1 MTSSE
6 GCRGAA
12 LACFLLAAIATLTSC
27 QTLDSAPGAKPEAP
41 KATPAAGKAAK
52 PPKRI
57 SPLPPVLDK
66 AEAIFK
72 KHKDIRG
79 DVGPE
84 GVEACKFL
92 EREAAKAKR
101 NKEFN
106 SYEVARIWESYCL
119 KAWVLY
125 RDDLFVKGYEKMMK
139 ANPSIATAEMT
150 AARLTPHYRALKD
163 LKTFPKAEK
172 DIKFGQTLESMG
184 VADTNV
190 VHLKDFGWNPTNVTA
205 AFQQLVNDPSVT
217 TIVLDKMPTPW
228 YIDSVKFGSKVNGK
242 RVLFKSGVE
251 VLRCPD
257 RLRHVIGGKSSAMF
271 NICGAKNLII
281 ESDAKKPEDVHIG
294 FYKNYEDRAKVNK
307 NEGASGF
314 GIGSSD
320 RSRTDTSINVVL
332 RNFRVADT
340 EQDGLAI
347 GGLWRPPEEIYVEN
361 VILDSNY
368 RQGTSPCAYYSLYFK
383 NCQFTNTR
391 GGPPTAG
398 VDVEPWDDYL
408 CTAILY
414 FFDCTFRNNSSGL
427 MYATST
433 RDPILCH
440 VKRCH
445 FEPTRGSHIDITA
458 RPTRY
463 IRADRRPYSNFLIE
477 DCVFDATGSSFSFE
491 PCPIYDM
498 TVRNCVIRDVRTPEA
513 KAQAKHGPA
522 PIRLGLSRDFG
533 KPDLTRNLLPAI
545 RFENVK
551 IEGFEDSEPLTVSDE
566 VGMLN
571 VRGVFKGKVD
581 WNGKMVDLSVC
592 DYMAPDLNEPKNEFV
607 DLKSFQPPKKTLK
620 AGEDMPASNCE
631 LCFMGA
637 WWLRHPNQS
646 YYFWAEKGREVS
658 FDLKVTYPHYFKTFP
673 TNEMFVVSTSGR
685 NVPVGSVT
693 KGTQRLAYVA
703 PETGWHRFSPGLV
716 FDPHPETSGV
726 AEWYLSNIKGAYFAW
741 QADTVS
747 DCFAKFL
754 LRDKE
759 QPYTGYF
766 EVPAG
771 GRTCRLR
778 VSFGGFELYNPA
790 GELVDRV
797 GKGDYV
803 GRHYFEIKPSSDKAE
818 IWSFRSLAGQEGGYT
833 RGLRFYQPL
842 NGIWADSPET
852 LPCVFAEH
860 FVPEKK
866 AQAAAQAEAVFTPLD
881 RTALGAA
888 DLKVLDAAV
897 AARKAF
903 AAKKEYAGLARGQEE
918 KVAKMRAGKMDDD
931 AQHQID
937 DITGHI
943 EILKRVA
950 RMEEIAA
957 AETPAVA
964 ETAAF
969 CQAFAGLLVGEKDAA
984 KARANADLEG
994 KIKALGL
1001 GWEEGVLEYD
1011 QPADLMALKDKLL
1024 EKLGGAVVR

>member
-1 MTSSE
+1 MNPRDYVT
-6 GCRGAA
+6 GHRGRRGAA
-12 LACFLLAAIATLTSC
+12 LLCSLFSAVFALLSC
-27 QTLDSAPGAKPEAP
+27 QTLNSAPAP
-41 KATPAAGKAAK
+41 VPAAKGKAAP
-52 PPKRI
+52 PPKRV
-57 SPLPPVLDK
+57 SPVPPIT
-66 AEAIFK
+66 AEADQIFK
-72 KHKDIRG
+72 THKDSRG

-84 GVEACKFL
+84 GVEACEFL
-92 EREAAKAKR
+92 ERAIAKAK
-101 NKEFN
+101 KEDFT
-106 SYEVARIWESYCL
+106 SYEIAQLWQAYCR
-119 KAWVLY
+119 KAWILF
-125 RDDLFVKGYEKMMK
+125 RDDLLVKGYEEMMK

-150 AARLTPHYRALKD
+150 AARLTPHYRALKE
-163 LKTFPKAEK
+163 LKTFPLKEK

-205 AFQQLVNDPSVT
+205 AFQQLINDPSVT

-228 YIDSVKFGSKVNGK
+228 YIDSVMFGTKVNGK
-242 RVLFKSGVE
+242 RILFKSGVE
-251 VLRCPD
+251 ILRCPD
-257 RLRHVIGGKSSAMF
+257 RLRHVIGSKSAAMF
-271 NICGAKNLII
+271 SIRGAKNLII
-281 ESDAKKPEDVHIG
+281 ESDAEKPEDVHIG
-294 FYKNYEDRAKVNK
+294 FYKNYEERAKVNK

-314 GIGSSD
+314 SIGGAD
-320 RSRTDTSINVVL
+320 KGRTDTSINVVL

-340 EQDGLAI
+340 EQDGLAV

-398 VDVEPWDDYL
+398 VDVEPYDDFL
-408 CTAILY
+408 CTAFLY

-427 MYATST
+427 LYATST
-433 RDPILCH
+433 RDPILCY
-440 VKRCH
+440 VGRCR
-445 FEPTRGSHIDITA
+445 FEPTRGSHIDICA

-463 IRADRRPYSNFLIE
+463 IRADRRPYTKFIIE
-477 DCVFDATGSSFSFE
+477 NSVFESTGSSFHFE
-491 PCPIYDM
+491 PCPIFDM
-498 TVRNCVIRDVRTPEA
+498 TVRDCVIRDVRTPEA

-522 PIRLGLSRDFG
+522 PIRLGLSRNFG
-533 KPDLTRNLLPAI
+533 TPDLSRNLLPAI

-551 IEGFEDSEPLTVSDE
+551 IEGFEDSEPLSVSDE

-571 VRGVFKGKVD
+571 VKGVFKGKVD
-581 WNGKMVDLSVC
+581 WNGKKVDLSVC
-592 DYMAPDLNEPKNEFV
+592 DYDAPDLHEPKTEFV
-607 DLKSFQPPKKTLK
+607 ELKSLQTPKKVLK
-620 AGEDMPASNCE
+620 AGEDMPASNCK

-637 WWLRHPNQS
+637 WWLRHPNPS

-658 FDLKVTYPHYFKTFP
+658 FDFEVTHPQYAKKFP

-685 NVPVGSVT
+685 NVPIGSAT

-716 FDPHPETSGV
+716 LDPNPETGSSV
-726 AEWYLSNIKGAYFAW
+726 EWYVSNIKGAYFAW

-747 DCFAKFL
+747 DSFAKFF

-771 GRTCRLR
+771 GQTCRLR

-797 GKGDYV
+797 AKSDYV

-818 IWSFRSLAGQEGGYT
+818 IWSFRSLTGKEGGNT

-842 NGIWADSPET
+842 NGIWADSPES
-852 LPCVFAEH
+852 LPCVYSEH
-860 FVPEKK
+860 FVPENK
-866 AQAAAQAEAVFTPLD
+866 AQAAAQAEAVFVPLD

-897 AARKAF
+897 AARKTF
-903 AAKKEYAGLARGQEE
+903 AAKKEYAALARGQEE
-918 KVAKMRAGKMDDD
+918 KVAKMRAGKMNDDT
-931 AQHQID
+931 QHQID

-957 AETPAVA
+957 AETPEVA

-969 CQAFAGLLVGEKDAA
+969 CQAFAGLLVGEKDMA
-984 KARANADLEG
+984 KARANADLAPAL
-994 KIKALGL
+994 KALGL
-1001 GWEEGVLEYD
+1001 GWEEGVLEY
-1011 QPADLMALKDKLL
+1011 QKPADLMALKDKLL
-1024 EKLGGAVVR
+1024 EKLGK